1 MRNVIKFTEDDSSI
15 SVLTFAKFGFVNLDN
30 YTRSTDWFRILDHG
44 LDCHLAA
51 PLCPGS
57 CRLEDIL
64 NTFWISVRLSFF
76 HHLTVIATFKT
87 QIEELADAGIE
98 PQTS

>member
-1 MRNVIKFTEDDSSI
+1 MRNVIKFREDDSSI

-57 CRLEDIL
+57 CRLGGYFEYLLDFGEAL
-64 NTFWISVRLSFF
+64 LFPPPDSDC
-76 HHLTVIATFKT
+76 HL
-87 QIEELADAGIE
+87 
-98 PQTS
+98 